1 VSRVP
6 ASPYFFRPV
15 KRALLAGLV
24 TLCALA
30 ILFPAPLEVAANPSR
45 PPNPAKS
52 AWFLLW
58 IQELVSYDTIT
69 IWIALVL
76 ALLLFA
82 LPWLPVA
89 QIQNASWFQKQHRA
103 LAALVVLA
111 FVAIVGLTIVGLFFR
126 GANWCL
132 VTPF

>member
-15 KRALLAGLV
+15 KFALLAGLA
-24 TLCALA
+24 TLCVLA
-30 ILFPAPLEVAANPSR
+30 ILFPAPLEVAANSSR

-58 IQELVSYDTIT
+58 IQELVSYDTMA
-69 IWIALVL
+69 IWLALVL
-76 ALLLFA
+76 ALVLFA
-82 LPWLPVA
+82 LPWLPVE
-89 QIQNASWFQKQHRA
+89 QVRNASWFPKQHRA
-103 LAALVVLA
+103 LALLVVLA
-111 FVAIVGLTIVGLFFR
+111 FVAIAGLTIVGLFFR
-126 GANWCL
+126 GANWCF

>member
-1 VSRVP
+1 MSRVP

-15 KRALLAGLV
+15 KRALLAGLA
-24 TLCALA
+24 TLCVLA
-30 ILFPAPLEVAANPSR
+30 VASPAPLELAANPSS

-58 IQELVSYDTIT
+58 IQELVSYDTSA
-69 IWIALVL
+69 IWVALVL
-76 ALLLFA
+76 AVLLFA
-82 LPWLPVA
+82 LPWIPVG

-111 FVAIVGLTIVGLFFR
+111 FVAIVGLTIVGLFLR
-126 GANWCL
+126 GADWRF
-132 VTPF
+132 VIPY